1 AGGIAILA
9 AKTMPLFKVLQDKLD
24 RLTLIAREGLTGI
37 RIIRAFD
44 RTRHESERFD
54 GANRDLTDTAVRVNQ
69 LAAVMMPMM
78 MLLLNYTT
86 IAIIWYGGI
95 RIDAGQMQ
103 VSSLMAFI
111 QYVKQIMWALLMVS
125 MMFVMLPR
133 PAVSAARLQEVLESV
148 PVIREPAEPVRAVDP
163 QQRGVVAFHNVTF
176 SYPGAERPALRD
188 ITFTA
193 RPGQVTAI
201 IGGIGSGKSTLVKL
215 IPRFYDVDEGSITVG
230 GVDVRRQPLAELR
243 RQIGWV
249 PQRTFLFSGTVA
261 DNIRVGN
268 PGATDEEVRR
278 AAEIAQAAEF
288 IQELEGGWEAP
299 VEQGGTN
306 LSGGQRQRLAI
317 ARALVR
323 RPDIYIFDDSFSA
336 LDLRTEARL
345 RRMLKEATAQ
355 ATVIVV
361 A

>member
-1 AGGIAILA
+1 
-9 AKTMPLFKVLQDKLD
+9 
-24 RLTLIAREGLTGI
+24 
-37 RIIRAFD
+37 
-44 RTRHESERFD
+44 
-54 GANRDLTDTAVRVNQ
+54 
-69 LAAVMMPMM
+69 
-78 MLLLNYTT
+78 
-86 IAIIWYGGI
+86 
-95 RIDAGQMQ
+95 
-103 VSSLMAFI
+103 
-111 QYVKQIMWALLMVS
+111 
-125 MMFVMLPR
+125 
-133 PAVSAARLQEVLESV
+133 
-148 PVIREPAEPVRAVDP
+148 
-163 QQRGVVAFHNVTF
+163 
-176 SYPGAERPALRD
+176 
-188 ITFTA
+188 
-193 RPGQVTAI
+193 I

-361 A
+361 AQRVSTIQDADQILVLDEGRLVGLGTHEELLAGCRVYREIVYSQSLEEAGA